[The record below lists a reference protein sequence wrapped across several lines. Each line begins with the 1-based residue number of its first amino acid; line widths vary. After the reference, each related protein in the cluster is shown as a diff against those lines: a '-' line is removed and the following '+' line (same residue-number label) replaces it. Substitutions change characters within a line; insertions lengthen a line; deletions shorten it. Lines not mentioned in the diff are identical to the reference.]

1 MSSNSLSDVL
11 EKQIRSL
18 CLKDFPCGEGRW
30 RKTGD
35 DADGAETESADALLD
50 LVSCPRSPWRLD
62 EAWSPQAASL
72 RRLAVLTPECLHTDF
87 IHSYFTTLRIVNR
100 DVSVVDDGLL
110 KFSKL
115 EELVLSANQ
124 ISEIP
129 AENLPATLKILEL
142 CANRLT
148 SLSSLTRRP
157 LPHLQHLGLSSNCLG
172 SQEDIS
178 SLTGKHWPRLVS
190 LDLSDCEFQHQQ
202 ELLQAL
208 SSLPLLKT
216 LVLEGN
222 PLTLTP
228 CYPGLAVDS
237 LPQLSCLDSSWISPE
252 ERLLFK
258 GFSEMNDVKVDVAA
272 ATVNVGRT
280 RGIPDPATRVD
291 DKAPDFPV
299 VTYSYFITYEFLS
312 HQMSSDMKVSS
323 ETKLEGSS
331 TGQVTEG
338 GSSEAELQSDCDGDT
353 LKTATEASSEESC
366 LNAPHVFKHST
377 SGVPWSE
384 CMDFSNSQTFT
395 IRSLGDFKKFLS
407 QGICVRLEEEKV
419 LSWPAPS
426 DDLPTVKPSRSVKEK
441 KGVKE
446 KEFPVKSAHSKEK
459 KKKCAPELVQEA
471 PVRRILGS
479 AHVPLQS
486 LVRGGQRVQAVCDL
500 GALQAESQIQMTQPP
515 QTDEGKKIKEDKKK
529 EEKDSKRRGGSG
541 TGQRNVASSKAKRKG
556 KKDGGLDDLPD
567 DPACVRLESV
577 TVELSV
583 QLEKWRLA
591 SEARRLWPAC

>member
-1 MSSNSLSDVL
+1 MFTLPAPANSPSVHCYWTQGRLFPGNRLKTNPRASFSERRQAGDVHRQTTAAFHFTIHKLLLSVMSSNSLSDVL

-30 RKTGD
+30 VSLFISVLRRKRKKKMKLFCLSP
-35 DADGAETESADALLD
+35 ETESADALLD

-312 HQMSSDMKVSS
+312 HQMSSDMLRVLWRHSQKVSS

-366 LNAPHVFKHST
+366 LNAPHGIITQHITPALPDASGHT
-377 SGVPWSE
+377 DRTGSGVSAVIQGPPHWHSE
-384 CMDFSNSQTFT
+384 TLPRKLKIKISSILSMTGLNVIFLISVK
-395 IRSLGDFKKFLS
+395 SLTNAFREPLGHCSRITLVHTPQIIHLLLKSSFRC
-407 QGICVRLEEEKV
+407 QNQ
-419 LSWPAPS
+419 
-426 DDLPTVKPSRSVKEK
+426 RSV
-441 KGVKE
+441 
-446 KEFPVKSAHSKEK
+446 
-459 KKKCAPELVQEA
+459 
-471 PVRRILGS
+471 
-479 AHVPLQS
+479 
-486 LVRGGQRVQAVCDL
+486 
-500 GALQAESQIQMTQPP
+500 
-515 QTDEGKKIKEDKKK
+515 
-529 EEKDSKRRGGSG
+529 
-541 TGQRNVASSKAKRKG
+541 
-556 KKDGGLDDLPD
+556 
-567 DPACVRLESV
+567 
-577 TVELSV
+577 
-583 QLEKWRLA
+583 
-591 SEARRLWPAC
+591 

>member
-1 MSSNSLSDVL
+1 MFTLPAPANSPSVHCYWTQGRLFPGNRLKTNPRASFSERRQAGDVHRQTTAAFHFTIHKLLLSVMSSNSLSDVL

-30 RKTGD
+30 VSLFISVLRRKRKKKMKLFCLSP
-35 DADGAETESADALLD
+35 ETESADALLD

-100 DVSVVDDGLL
+100 DVMTNL
-110 KFSKL
+110 KLPICRLKSIDSL
-115 EELVLSANQ
+115 EMCVFG
-124 ISEIP
+124 
-129 AENLPATLKILEL
+129 KILEL

-312 HQMSSDMKVSS
+312 HQMNQQYPQYDWTKRYLSDFCEKSDERIQRTSRPLQPDHTCTHTTNYSSAAKIFLQVSKS
-323 ETKLEGSS
+323 EICLIVEIICW
-331 TGQVTEG
+331 
-338 GSSEAELQSDCDGDT
+338 LILDCICENQHSVMCFSP
-353 LKTATEASSEESC
+353 A
-366 LNAPHVFKHST
+366 VFKHST

-419 LSWPAPS
+419 QKLC
-426 DDLPTVKPSRSVKEK
+426 THVK
-441 KGVKE
+441 
-446 KEFPVKSAHSKEK
+446 
-459 KKKCAPELVQEA
+459 
-471 PVRRILGS
+471 
-479 AHVPLQS
+479 
-486 LVRGGQRVQAVCDL
+486 
-500 GALQAESQIQMTQPP
+500 
-515 QTDEGKKIKEDKKK
+515 
-529 EEKDSKRRGGSG
+529 
-541 TGQRNVASSKAKRKG
+541 
-556 KKDGGLDDLPD
+556 
-567 DPACVRLESV
+567 
-577 TVELSV
+577 
-583 QLEKWRLA
+583 
-591 SEARRLWPAC
+591 